1 MSDVCLLLE
10 GTYPYVT
17 GGVSSCAHQLI
28 EETPEIEYDIV
39 YIGNTKEN
47 NQNYKYSIPSNVR
60 SIHEVFLFDN
70 DLLVSREPKLIGLS
84 EKQIEIIRSSI
95 LFDKKGEVE
104 NLYKTFFKKET
115 RTFDPSDLFF
125 SKEIW
130 NILMDLYEDSF
141 NIDDA
146 PSFIDFFY
154 NWRFSNIPIFKILS
168 IELPSSNIYHS
179 LCTGYAGL
187 LGCLAKI
194 DAKGSYILTEHGIY
208 TNERKIEISQSEW
221 IYSNKNDIVAKNKL
235 SYFKQWWLNKFY
247 RLGELSYDYADRITT
262 LYQGNKDFQVRL
274 GANPRKIDIIPN
286 GINET
291 KLKKDLDEKLFY
303 KKSKKLSVG
312 LVGRVVPVKDIK
324 TFIKAVSKV
333 HNQLKDV
340 EFLILGPTDEDLDYF
355 SDCKMLINQL
365 GLEGVII
372 FTQKVNLKYYYPS
385 LDLLILSSISEG
397 QPLVL
402 LEGFCFKIPAVTTDV
417 GSCREL
423 IEGASVAD
431 KALGQAGYVVPFGMP
446 NLLADKMI
454 ALLSDDALRL
464 KFGENAYKR
473 YIELYQEKYTIQNYV
488 DLYQSYFMDDI

>member
-10 GTYPYVT
+10 GTYPYIT

-47 NQNYKYSIPSNVR
+47 NQNYKYTIPANVR
-60 SIHEVFLFDN
+60 SIQEVFLFDN

-84 EKQIEIIRSSI
+84 KKQIEIIRASI

-104 NLYKTFFKKET
+104 ELYKTFFKKKT

-141 NIDDA
+141 SIDDA

-274 GANPRKIDIIPN
+274 GANPKKIDIIPN
-286 GINET
+286 GINES

-303 KKSKKLSVG
+303 KK
-312 LVGRVVPVKDIK
+312 
-324 TFIKAVSKV
+324 
-333 HNQLKDV
+333 LKD
-340 EFLILGPTDEDLDYF
+340 
-355 SDCKMLINQL
+355 C
-365 GLEGVII
+365 
-372 FTQKVNLKYYYPS
+372 
-385 LDLLILSSISEG
+385 LL
-397 QPLVL
+397 V
-402 LEGFCFKIPAVTTDV
+402 
-417 GSCREL
+417 
-423 IEGASVAD
+423 
-431 KALGQAGYVVPFGMP
+431 
-446 NLLADKMI
+446 
-454 ALLSDDALRL
+454 
-464 KFGENAYKR
+464 
-473 YIELYQEKYTIQNYV
+473 
-488 DLYQSYFMDDI
+488 